1 MEINRV
7 LLNILTSKYSDR
19 RQHINSI
26 LSIHLKIAI
35 DDRNLVWNYTNAVFT
50 FDLSV
55 AINLILDKPNFV
67 TTFGHSC
74 FNLKLKIYRNGD
86 SHIKNVRYWN
96 YLYLFSTTEIKFC
109 FNFLILSELNYKY
122 RYFWS
127 KTMSY

>member
-1 MEINRV
+1 MEINLV
-7 LLNILTSKYSDR
+7 VQKLLTSKYSDR

-35 DDRNLVWNYTNAVFT
+35 NNRNLVWNYTNAVFT

-74 FNLKLKIYRNGD
+74 FNLKLKIYSYGD
-86 SHIKNVRYWN
+86 IHIKNAKYRN
-96 YLYLFSTTEIKFC
+96 YLI
-109 FNFLILSELNYKY
+109 FNFVCLY
-122 RYFWS
+122 
-127 KTMSY
+127 